1 MTIRDRLSGNEAVAR
16 AIKQVEPDVMAAYP
30 ITPSTEVPQ
39 YFSKYVADGQVKTEF
54 VAVESEH
61 SAMSACI
68 GAAAA
73 GGRAVT
79 VTSACGLA
87 LMWELLYVAA
97 GMRLPVM
104 MPVINRALSGPININ
119 NDHSDAMGARDAGW
133 IQLYA
138 ENNQE
143 AYDNYF
149 MAMRIGEHPDVMLP
163 VMSCQD
169 GFITSHA
176 LENIDLLEDDKVKKF
191 IGAYKNEASLMSKK
205 YPVSMGPYDTPF
217 FYMEHKYQQVVAVKN
232 TKKVILDIFKEFGEL
247 TGRKYGLFEEYKM
260 EDAERAIV
268 IMNSSAGTAKATVDK
283 LRAKGEKVGLLKLR
297 VFRPFPKDELAA
309 ALSKIKAV
317 AVLDKADSFSD
328 CGGPLYN
335 DIRSACYDLQ
345 TRPKLINFVYGLGG
359 RDVHDDNFTY
369 VYDELKKVING
380 DAVEA
385 YRYLGVR
392 E

>member
-1 MTIRDRLSGNEAVAR
+1 MAIRDRLSGNEAVAR
-16 AIKQVEPDVMAAYP
+16 AIKQVEPDVLAAYP

-39 YFSKYVADGQVKTEF
+39 YFATFVANGEVQTEF

-68 GAAAA
+68 GAASA

-79 VTSACGLA
+79 ITSACGLA

-97 GMRLPVM
+97 SMRLPIM

-119 NDHSDAMGARDAGW
+119 NDHSDAMGARDSGW
-133 IQLYA
+133 IQIYA

-143 AYDNYF
+143 TYDNYF
-149 MAMRIGEHPDVMLP
+149 IGMRIAEHKDVLLP

-176 LENIDLLEDDKVKKF
+176 LENIDLIEDDLVKKF
-191 IGAYKNEASLMSKK
+191 VGSYKNEAILLNPKF
-205 YPVSMGPYDTPF
+205 PASMGPYDTPF
-217 FYMEHKYQQVVAVKN
+217 FYMEHKYHQVVAMKN
-232 TKKVILDIFKEFGEL
+232 AKKVISEAFKAFGEL
-247 TGRKYGLFEEYKM
+247 TGRKYDFFEEYKM
-260 EDAERAIV
+260 DDAERAIV

-283 LRAKGEKVGLLKLR
+283 LRAKGEKVGLIKLR
-297 VFRPFPKDELAA
+297 VFRPFPAAELAA

-335 DIRSACYDLQ
+335 DIRSACYDLT
-345 TRPKLINFVYGLGG
+345 TRPKLINFIYGLGG
-359 RDVHDDNFTY
+359 RDVHDENFTF
-369 VYDELKKVING
+369 VFEELKKVIAG

-385 YRYLGVR
+385 YRYLGIR

>member
-1 MTIRDRLSGNEAVAR
+1 MAIRDRLSGNEAVAV
-16 AIKQVEPDVMAAYP
+16 AIKQVEPDVLAAYP

-39 YFSKYVADGQVKTEF
+39 YFSNYVANGLVKTEF

-79 VTSACGLA
+79 ITSACGLA

-97 GMRLPVM
+97 SMRLPIM

-119 NDHSDAMGARDAGW
+119 NDHSDSMGARDTGW

-143 AYDNYF
+143 TYDNYF
-149 MAMRIGEHPDVMLP
+149 MGMRIAEHPDVLLP

-176 LENIDLLEDDKVKKF
+176 LENIDLLEDDLVKKF
-191 IGAYKNEASLMSKK
+191 IGTYKNDAILLN
-205 YPVSMGPYDTPF
+205 PTTPASMGPYDTPF
-217 FYMEHKYQQVVAVKN
+217 FYMEHKYQQVAALKK
-232 TKKVILDIFKEFGEL
+232 TTKVILDVFKEFGEL
-247 TGRKYGLFEEYKM
+247 TGRNYGLFEEYKM

-283 LRAKGEKVGLLKLR
+283 LRANGEKVGLIKLR
-297 VFRPFPKDELAA
+297 VFRPFPQAELAA
-309 ALSKIKAV
+309 ALSKVKAV
-317 AVLDKADSFSD
+317 AVLDKADSFSN

-335 DIRSACYDLQ
+335 DIRSACYELT
-345 TRPKLINFVYGLGG
+345 TRPRLINFIYGLGG
-359 RDVHDDNFTY
+359 RDVHDENFTY
-369 VYDELKKVING
+369 VFDELKKVVAG

-385 YRYLGVR
+385 YRYLGLR